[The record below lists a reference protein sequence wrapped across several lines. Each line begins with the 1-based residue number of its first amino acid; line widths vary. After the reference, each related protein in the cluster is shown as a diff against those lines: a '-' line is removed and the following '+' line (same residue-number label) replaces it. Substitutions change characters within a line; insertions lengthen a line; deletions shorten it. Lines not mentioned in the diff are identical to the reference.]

1 MTIIVRGAGLNGE
14 GSRLGSRRGQGGGT
28 GLALGILGLG
38 SIMAITLGEQLVAY
52 GNRRVCEDLQF
63 DRSLEIP
70 LEN

>member
-38 SIMAITLGEQLVAY
+38 SIMAITL
-52 GNRRVCEDLQF
+52 
-63 DRSLEIP
+63 RSRGLLLGSGP
-70 LEN
+70 DHGLRT